1 MVTILVIDD
10 EADIRGVVGTLLTL
24 AGYQTIDA
32 EYGLSGCAK
41 ARSEHPDLILLDLMM
56 PVMDGFEVLRKL
68 KEDPSTQTIPVI
80 ILTARIDATSER
92 ECLRLGATDY
102 IKKPWGPKELEDRIG
117 MALGY
122 PELGRPPGS
131 TIDQARTDGPSAD
144 DAIPQGSILQAEDVP
159 ADADEPVELAE
170 TGDVAEDET
179 EVAEPAERSLPS
191 RFKTR
196 SFRAGVDPAG
206 LV

>member
-144 DAIPQGSILQAEDVP
+144 DAIPQAQDVP
-159 ADADEPVELAE
+159 ADADEPVESAGS
-170 TGDVAEDET
+170 GDVAEDET
-179 EVAEPAERSLPS
+179 ETPDPADRSLPS